1 MTRSLTTVQVRPL
14 HKEIFN
20 IPEQRPR
27 VFDSPKP
34 SFILA
39 ALRPRIRSHMYSVLS
54 FPTLSATFPDG
65 CTDTELTR
73 PLWPFSDRSTAQS
86 RARKTQRVPSSD
98 AEMRCERE
106 GKVRCVIEPE
116 KTRQVHVHVKQERG
130 DAKNPPSCCMS
141 PPTSFRRLRSQT
153 LMISSPLPDASHF
166 PPCGDAAT
174 DLMCETWAGK
184 IKIGFNVHSS
194 SVAADEETDT
204 IPSRP

>member
-1 MTRSLTTVQVRPL
+1 MTRSSTTVQVRPL
-14 HKEIFN
+14 QKEIFN
-20 IPEQRPR
+20 IPEQRHR

-106 GKVRCVIEPE
+106 GKVRWVMEPE
-116 KTRQVHVHVKQERG
+116 NNSSGSCAHKAGTQRCEKPTFMLHEPA
-130 DAKNPPSCCMS
+130 DFLPSPEIPNLDDLVSAPRCK
-141 PPTSFRRLRSQT
+141 PFPTL
-153 LMISSPLPDASHF
+153 
-166 PPCGDAAT
+166 
-174 DLMCETWAGK
+174 W
-184 IKIGFNVHSS
+184 
-194 SVAADEETDT
+194 
-204 IPSRP
+204 